1 MTKKMDSVLK
11 SVDER
16 SNLVG
21 SNRLEVLLFS
31 LGRDKTTGR
40 SDVFGI
46 NVFKVREV
54 IKMPIITKAPNLP
67 TSVEGMV
74 SLRNTTIPVINLPKF
89 CNIETDDEPGILIV
103 TEYNNHVQGFMVN
116 NVENIER
123 LSWEDL
129 KTPPDMISNRD
140 SGLVTAVADLP
151 KQGIIMIMD
160 VEKVLSEVDGIYQ
173 NETVFRDLSE
183 RTWGPKE
190 MLILYAD
197 DSSVA
202 RNQIETALT
211 KLKIKTICCQ
221 NGQEAWK
228 KLNEMAAAAEMDGI
242 RLHDRIHIIL
252 TDVEMPEMDGYVLT
266 QKIKADPRMRDIPVV
281 MHSSLSAEANQSLAK
296 KVNVDAYVP
305 KFEPKALSDTLQSIM
320 EKDGQS
326 AN

>member
-1 MTKKMDSVLK
+1 MVQKMDSVLK

-31 LGRDKTTGR
+31 LGRDKVSGR
-40 SDVFGI
+40 SDLFGI

-54 IKMPIITKAPNLP
+54 IKMPFITKAPNLP
-67 TSVEGMV
+67 PAVEGMV
-74 SLRNTTIPVINLPKF
+74 SLRNTTIPIINLPKF
-89 CNIETDDEPGILIV
+89 CNIDTDDLPGILIV

-123 LSWEDL
+123 LSWDNL
-129 KTPPDMISNRD
+129 KTPPDMISNRVN
-140 SGLVTAVADLP
+140 GLVTAVADLP

-160 VEKVLSEVDGIYQ
+160 VEKVLSEVDGAYQ
-173 NETVFRDLSE
+173 DEHIFRDLSE
-183 RTWGPKE
+183 RNWGPEK

-202 RNQIETALT
+202 RNQIESALQ
-211 KLKIKTICCQ
+211 KLNIKTISCQ
-221 NGQEAWK
+221 NGQEAWI
-228 KLNEMAAAAEMDGI
+228 KLNEMADEAEREGI
-242 RLHDRIHIIL
+242 RLHQRIHIIL

-266 QKIKADPRMRDIPVV
+266 QKIKADSRMKDIPVV
-281 MHSSLSAEANQSLAK
+281 MHSSLSAETNQSLAK

-305 KFEPKALSDTLQSIM
+305 KFEPKALAETLQSIM
-320 EKDGQS
+320 HKEKS
-326 AN
+326 